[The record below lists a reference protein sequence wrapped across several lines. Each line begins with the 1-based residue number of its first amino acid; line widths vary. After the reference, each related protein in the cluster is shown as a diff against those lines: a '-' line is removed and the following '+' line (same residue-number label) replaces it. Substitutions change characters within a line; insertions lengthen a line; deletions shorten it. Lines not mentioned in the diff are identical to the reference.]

1 MNAHEVRQ
9 RADTRFNAMLE
20 ARADYEKWWQDL
32 SRQFAPNR
40 GRFHV
45 SDRPRKGIIRRNSR
59 PRTIPDDFASGI
71 KSGLTSP
78 SRKWFTLTLSDDPTG
93 QPERVKAWLTD
104 VENIIRDV
112 MIRTNLYDQLF
123 DVYKEQGIF
132 GTGALLIEDD
142 DEKVFRCT
150 SLTIGS
156 YVIDVDER
164 GIVNRFGRQFNRTAR
179 QLAAEFGAENLP
191 QEIQSVISEDR
202 DGRQEYELRHLIEPS
217 EDFRRGDG
225 PGGVF
230 RWRSLW
236 WLKGFSSPEFL
247 RVGGYNEFPVMV
259 PRWRVINGD
268 LYGREQP
275 GDIGLDD
282 ARTIQELEADERS
295 AIKKSVRPPVMMP
308 AHLLDGELQDYPG
321 GVTVYMPQ
329 SVGGNT
335 PITPLYAVQFDHQ
348 SVAQKRTEL
357 IMRLEETFYVNFFRM
372 WTSDLRLGRTATE
385 IQARES
391 EKMYMLGPLIERQMS
406 ELLDPLIDRV
416 FGIVARAGLIPPPP
430 EEVQGRNVRPE
441 YTSVLA
447 NVQKQTSHSGMEIIM
462 STVGA
467 LAQLQGGAGR
477 SPDVL
482 DKLDCDEFID
492 QLADMYAL
500 PAGLVLGDDVVAQN
514 REARKQQEAQQ
525 AEQMQMAQEAQA
537 MAAAAPQLSR
547 AARDAGETPLGGGSV
562 LDALT
567 GGGGVE

>member
-1 MNAHEVRQ
+1 
-9 RADTRFNAMLE
+9 ML
-20 ARADYEKWWQDL
+20 
-32 SRQFAPNR
+32 
-40 GRFHV
+40 
-45 SDRPRKGIIRRNSR
+45 
-59 PRTIPDDFASGI
+59 T
-71 KSGLTSP
+71 
-78 SRKWFTLTLSDDPTG
+78 
-93 QPERVKAWLTD
+93 
-104 VENIIRDV
+104 
-112 MIRTNLYDQLF
+112 
-123 DVYKEQGIF
+123 
-132 GTGALLIEDD
+132 
-142 DEKVFRCT
+142 
-150 SLTIGS
+150 
-156 YVIDVDER
+156 
-164 GIVNRFGRQFNRTAR
+164 
-179 QLAAEFGAENLP
+179 
-191 QEIQSVISEDR
+191 
-202 DGRQEYELRHLIEPS
+202 
-217 EDFRRGDG
+217 
-225 PGGVF
+225 
-230 RWRSLW
+230 
-236 WLKGFSSPEFL
+236 
-247 RVGGYNEFPVMV
+247 
-259 PRWRVINGD
+259 
-268 LYGREQP
+268 
-275 GDIGLDD
+275 
-282 ARTIQELEADERS
+282 
-295 AIKKSVRPPVMMP
+295 
-308 AHLLDGELQDYPG
+308 
-321 GVTVYMPQ
+321 
-329 SVGGNT
+329 
-335 PITPLYAVQFDHQ
+335 
-348 SVAQKRTEL
+348 
-357 IMRLEETFYVNFFRM
+357 FFRM
-372 WTSDLRLGRTATE
+372 WTSDLRMGRTATE

-567 GGGGVE
+567 GGGGVG